1 MTTPT
6 AHGLVVFGE
15 DWGRHPSST
24 QHLVRRLAADR
35 QVVWVNSIGLRRPRP
50 NGSDLVRVASKLLRR
65 PKAASRGVTPPER
78 MSIVPPMAVSWP
90 GSSLAATVN
99 RHVVGWQVRRVMARR
114 NMRRP
119 ILWTSL
125 PSAMPLV
132 GSLGE
137 RAVVYYC
144 GDDFGSLAGVD
155 HEPVM
160 AMERAL
166 VDRADLIIAASETLA
181 ERLPASRT
189 LLLPHGADVDL
200 FRRPA
205 TRAQDLPDNGP
216 IAGFYGSISDWIDVR
231 LLADTA
237 ALLADWT
244 FVMIGDIRTD
254 VTALRALP
262 NVRFLGPRAH
272 DVLPS
277 YTQHWTVS
285 LLPFRDCPQIQAC
298 NPLKLRE
305 YLATGTA
312 IAATPFPALAPYTGL
327 IEAGQTADGFAA
339 AIRRAAED
347 RRRNGHRRSAVAHES
362 WDARSVELGNAL
374 AAL

>member
-1 MTTPT
+1 MTTHA
-6 AHGLVVFGE
+6 AHDLVVFGE

-50 NGSDLVRVASKLLRR
+50 NGPDLMRVASKLLQR
-65 PKAASRGVTPPER
+65 PRTASRGVNPPEG

-90 GSSLAATVN
+90 GSSLAAAAN
-99 RHVVGWQVRRVMARR
+99 RHVVGWQVRRVMAQR

-155 HEPVM
+155 HEPVV

-166 VDRADLIIAASETLA
+166 VDRADLIIAASERLA
-181 ERLPASRT
+181 QRLPASRT

-200 FRRPA
+200 FRRPVK
-205 TRAQDLPDNGP
+205 RARDLPEKGP

-237 ALLADWT
+237 ARLVDWT

-262 NVRFLGPRAH
+262 NVKFVGSRTH

-277 YTQHWTVS
+277 YAQHWTVS

-312 IAATPFPALAPYTGL
+312 IASTPFPALAPYAGL
-327 IEAGQTADGFAA
+327 IETGQTVDGFAA

-347 RRRNGHRRSAVAHES
+347 RRRNGLRRSAVAHDS
-362 WDARSVELGNAL
+362 WDARAVELGNAL
-374 AAL
+374 ATL

>member
-6 AHGLVVFGE
+6 AHDLVVFGE

-205 TRAQDLPDNGP
+205 TRAQDLP
-216 IAGFYGSISDWIDVR
+216 A
-231 LLADTA
+231 
-237 ALLADWT
+237 
-244 FVMIGDIRTD
+244 
-254 VTALRALP
+254 
-262 NVRFLGPRAH
+262 
-272 DVLPS
+272 
-277 YTQHWTVS
+277 
-285 LLPFRDCPQIQAC
+285 
-298 NPLKLRE
+298 
-305 YLATGTA
+305 
-312 IAATPFPALAPYTGL
+312 
-327 IEAGQTADGFAA
+327 
-339 AIRRAAED
+339 RRQS
-347 RRRNGHRRSAVAHES
+347 R
-362 WDARSVELGNAL
+362 
-374 AAL
+374 

>member
-1 MTTPT
+1 MT
-6 AHGLVVFGE
+6 AHAAHDLVVFGE

-50 NGSDLVRVASKLLRR
+50 NGPDLMRVASKLLRR
-65 PKAASRGVTPPER
+65 RGTASGGVIPPER
-78 MSIVPPMAVSWP
+78 MSIVPPLAVSWP
-90 GSSLAATVN
+90 GSSLAAAAN
-99 RHVVGWQVRRVMARR
+99 RRVVGWQVRRVMARR

-166 VDRADLIIAASETLA
+166 VDRADLIIAASERLA
-181 ERLPASRT
+181 QRLPASRT

-200 FRRPA
+200 FRRPVM
-205 TRAQDLPDNGP
+205 RAGDLPDKGP

-237 ALLADWT
+237 ARLPDWT

-254 VTALRALP
+254 IAALRALS
-262 NVRFLGPRAH
+262 NVRFLGPRPH
-272 DVLPS
+272 DALPS
-277 YTQHWTVS
+277 YAQHWTVS

-312 IAATPFPALAPYTGL
+312 IASTPFPALAPYTGL
-327 IEAGQTADGFAA
+327 IETGQTVDGFAA

-347 RRRNGHRRSAVAHES
+347 RRRSDLRRSAVAHES
-362 WDARSVELGNAL
+362 WDARAVELGKAL
-374 AAL
+374 ETL

>member
-1 MTTPT
+1 MTMP
-6 AHGLVVFGE
+6 AVHDLVVFGE

-35 QVVWVNSIGLRRPRP
+35 QIVWVNSIGLRRPRP
-50 NGSDLVRVASKLLRR
+50 SGPDLMRVASKLLRH
-65 PKAASRGVTPPER
+65 PKATSGGVTPPDR
-78 MSIVPPMAVSWP
+78 MTIVPPMAVSWP

-114 NMRRP
+114 NMHRP

-189 LLLPHGADVDL
+189 LLLPHGADVEL

-205 TRAQDLPDNGP
+205 MRAQDLPDNGQ

-254 VTALRALP
+254 VTALRTLP

-277 YTQHWTVS
+277 YAQHWTVS
-285 LLPFRDCPQIQAC
+285 LLPFRNCPQIQAC

-305 YLATGTA
+305 YLATGTP
-312 IAATPFPALAPYTGL
+312 IASTPFPALAPYIGL
-327 IEAGQTADGFAA
+327 IETGQTSDGFAA

-347 RRRNGHRRSAVAHES
+347 RRRNGQRRSAVAHES